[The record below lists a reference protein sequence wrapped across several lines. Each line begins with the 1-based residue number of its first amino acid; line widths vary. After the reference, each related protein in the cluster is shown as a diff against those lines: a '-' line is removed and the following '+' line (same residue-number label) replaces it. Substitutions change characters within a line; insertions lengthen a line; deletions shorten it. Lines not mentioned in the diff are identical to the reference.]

1 MKKTLVSLAC
11 TLALALGASAQ
22 TVNFAALPAVSKPTL
37 LPNGYANLDWS
48 NFYYVDP
55 IWSGAGAGFKQ
66 GPNALDVAYIGGGW
80 CELAQVACSASISPN
95 AFGAFSASGFT
106 AQSAIVA
113 AGYHPETISVFAYNQ
128 GDLVGFQS
136 YNLTTSLQQITF
148 PANWGAITQLVMDSS
163 KGTVVLYALNMPS
176 ASPHAEA
183 EVIGSPPNATTNI
196 GPTPSLPVIDPLPRG
211 AEDSVSVGPKAPTVG
226 PHAETAGPTALQ
238 SESANADL
246 VYASPHAPTNVGPS
260 APRHIVDP
268 DDSTSV
274 GPKAPTV
281 GPHAKTA
288 GPIADSASVGPKAP
302 TVGPHAKTAGPI
314 ADSASV
320 GPKAP
325 TVGPHA
331 KTAGPIADSASVG
344 PKAPTVGP
352 HAPKNAG
359 QASE

>member
-1 MKKTLVSLAC
+1 
-11 TLALALGASAQ
+11 
-22 TVNFAALPAVSKPTL
+22 
-37 LPNGYANLDWS
+37 
-48 NFYYVDP
+48 
-55 IWSGAGAGFKQ
+55 
-66 GPNALDVAYIGGGW
+66 
-80 CELAQVACSASISPN
+80 
-95 AFGAFSASGFT
+95 
-106 AQSAIVA
+106 
-113 AGYHPETISVFAYNQ
+113 
-128 GDLVGFQS
+128 
-136 YNLTTSLQQITF
+136 
-148 PANWGAITQLVMDSS
+148 SS

-238 SESANADL
+238 SESANADV

-288 GPIADSASVGPKAP
+288 GPIVSAGDKGSHSGRYRPEPVSPPERALVGGDAVRTLQQFLNCLACVNMLP
-302 TVGPHAKTAGPI
+302 V
-314 ADSASV
+314 
-320 GPKAP
+320 
-325 TVGPHA
+325 
-331 KTAGPIADSASVG
+331 
-344 PKAPTVGP
+344 
-352 HAPKNAG
+352 
-359 QASE
+359 

>member
-1 MKKTLVSLAC
+1 
-11 TLALALGASAQ
+11 
-22 TVNFAALPAVSKPTL
+22 
-37 LPNGYANLDWS
+37 
-48 NFYYVDP
+48 
-55 IWSGAGAGFKQ
+55 
-66 GPNALDVAYIGGGW
+66 
-80 CELAQVACSASISPN
+80 
-95 AFGAFSASGFT
+95 
-106 AQSAIVA
+106 
-113 AGYHPETISVFAYNQ
+113 
-128 GDLVGFQS
+128 
-136 YNLTTSLQQITF
+136 
-148 PANWGAITQLVMDSS
+148 SS

-238 SESANADL
+238 SESANADV

-314 ADSASV
+314 VSAGDKGSHSGRYRPEPVSPPERALV
-320 GPKAP
+320 GGDAVRTLQQFLNCLACVNMLP
-325 TVGPHA
+325 V
-331 KTAGPIADSASVG
+331 
-344 PKAPTVGP
+344 
-352 HAPKNAG
+352 
-359 QASE
+359 